1 MGLFDKL
8 KTMAAKKAVEA
19 LDSAKQKLQDQQM
32 NGSIPSAAAA
42 PATPPPVNHVQ
53 PVAVEEA
60 QVAAEEYDGYTSYD
74 EYQNND
80 YSDEEF
86 EDLGEMID
94 EAIYD
99 DTLDDEDVMEDIYD
113 TGEEANLSAAE
124 IDAMIEV
131 RMADLREAID
141 CGVSR
146 EVAYRT
152 RSVWQRCPS
161 CGHIVPG
168 NFMFCSCGYQVRHK
182 VVTALAASYLKQ
194 GKLPTPSELKRIGAD
209 TLRDKACSR
218 LGITHAQAD
227 RGLKAAG
234 SAANRLAS
242 RLDPESKAGQ
252 AASRAKSMLSS
263 ATSSS
268 SSRSS
273 SRKSSSS
280 SGSLFGG
287 SKKSSSSKKP
297 KIGLGIGKKRR

>member
-8 KTMAAKKAVEA
+8 KTMATKKAVEA
-19 LDSAKQKLQDQQM
+19 LDNAKQKLQEQQS
-32 NGSIPSAAAA
+32 NGNISQSAVTA
-42 PATPPPVNHVQ
+42 PVTPPPVNRPH
-53 PVAVEEA
+53 PTTTVETHLPS
-60 QVAAEEYDGYTSYD
+60 EEYDGYTSYD
-74 EYQNND
+74 EYLNNER
-80 YSDEEF
+80 SDAEF
-86 EDLGEMID
+86 EEVAEMID

-99 DTLDDEDVMEDIYD
+99 DTLDDEDVMEDIYE
-113 TGEEANLSAAE
+113 TAE
-124 IDAMIEV
+124 DADITADEINAMIET
-131 RMADLREAID
+131 RIADLREAID
-141 CGVSR
+141 CGVAR

-194 GKLPTPSELKRIGAD
+194 GKLPTSAEMKRLGVD

-227 RGLKAAG
+227 RGLRAAG
-234 SAANRLAS
+234 SAAGRLAS

-252 AASRAKSMLSS
+252 AASHAKSILSS
-263 ATSSS
+263 AASSS
-268 SSRSS
+268 SHSS
-273 SRKSSSS
+273 SRKSKSS

-287 SKKSSSSKKP
+287 SKKTSSSKKP
-297 KIGLGIGKKRR
+297 KLGLGIGKKRR